1 MDKGNV
7 EHLKPI
13 AETVLDYWY
22 TIEFLGQ
29 DAIPELTY
37 EEKKKIQEAE
47 EGKEKKRARWGKNWN
62 RADIGAAGK
71 GFFRQDIGY
80 GRYRYIKDL
89 AVILHLPTVPDF
101 QSSGN
106 AHR

>member
-47 EGKEKKRARWGKNWN
+47 EGKEKSGRGGERTGIERILGLPGK
-62 RADIGAAGK
+62 DFLDK
-71 GFFRQDIGY
+71 
-80 GRYRYIKDL
+80 
-89 AVILHLPTVPDF
+89 ILGMDDTDTLKIL
-101 QSSGN
+101 
-106 AHR
+106 R